1 MWQQTTNDD
10 PEWTE
15 LRYGEGIVPTIQ
27 RKLLVV
33 EDDAAI
39 YRYTVYGKRV
49 RPEAQ
54 ELKALLD
61 KWRAE
66 GKGELADEVES
77 AETERGSL
85 WHSFEEF
92 SGEDQVKETRYE
104 FSDPMVR
111 LMKWVEDPV
120 IEPGVQ
126 PGGGTIL
133 WYPGLDPRGKGWF
146 E

>member
-66 GKGELADEVES
+66 GKGELADAVES
-77 AETERGSL
+77 AETEYGSL

-92 SGEDQVKETRYE
+92 SGEDQAKETRYA

-111 LMKWVEDPV
+111 LMKWVDDPV
-120 IEPGVQ
+120 LMPGTHSF
-126 PGGGTIL
+126 GGTIPWEPQPDTMTKNWL
-133 WYPGLDPRGKGWF
+133 F
-146 E
+146 